1 MHLPNRQTDI
11 LNLLKQTR
19 SASVKTLAEKLFV
32 SEMTIR
38 RDLKEMH
45 ALGLI
50 ERTHGA
56 VFLPETTEEVSMF
69 LRMAKNAKAKEK
81 IATKALPLLPEF
93 STLFIDGSSTA
104 LALVQRMNL
113 DFKTVVTYNLQAALQ
128 LSKNEKAKLILL
140 GGNVEPNS
148 VSTTGSWTV
157 RQIKELHFDL
167 MICSTAAVIGED
179 IYERSLEPKEIKYAA
194 LCQSKKKILLVDK
207 SKFQE
212 NGTYRVGCLKEFDM
226 VITD

>member
-1 MHLPNRQTDI
+1 
-11 LNLLKQTR
+11 
-19 SASVKTLAEKLFV
+19 
-32 SEMTIR
+32 MTVR

-45 ALGLI
+45 TLGLI
-50 ERTHGA
+50 ERSHGA

-81 IATKALPLLPEF
+81 IAAKALPLLPEF

-104 LALVQRMNL
+104 LALAQRMNL

-148 VSTTGSWTV
+148 VSTGGSWTV

-167 MICSTAAVIGED
+167 MIFSTAAVIGED
-179 IYERSLEPKEIKYAA
+179 IYERSLDPKEIKLAA
-194 LCQSKKKILLVDK
+194 LSQSKTKILLVDK
-207 SKFQE
+207 SKFQQ
-212 NGTYRVGCLKEFDM
+212 NGTHRVGALQDFDM